1 MGLRQS
7 KRSVDI
13 TASPKKNDAAA
24 AAAAVAEK
32 AAVDDSV
39 VAVVEKIVEEET
51 LKSPVNGDTKPTE
64 TTELV
69 N

>member
-13 TASPKKNDAAA
+13 TASPKKNDA